1 MAVIEVEYSGPIAV
15 VVLNK
20 PSKLNALTKD
30 EFYQLARTLQEV
42 ANMMKWRFFSAGA
55 DVSVSRQM
63 SEGTDLYRHN
73 WTVTVASNMN
83 LARAFYTHPKIL
95 VVALNGPVVGMAA
108 SLIAFA
114 GFIYCTR
121 ETYLLTLFATLG
133 LKSEGVSSIAF
144 AERMGISKANEAL
157 ILAKRIS
164 SKELL
169 EAGFVNQIFNCPA
182 ESLRSEALK
191 EVKGRFRDGLHAS
204 SMLQIKKGT
213 GRSEC

>member
-20 PSKLNALTKD
+20 PNKLNALTKG
-30 EFYQLARTLQEV
+30 EFSSWRAHFRRLPI
-42 ANMMKWRFFSAGA
+42 MMKCGA

-63 SEGTDLYRHN
+63 PEGTDLYRHN
-73 WTVTVASNMN
+73 LTVTVASNMN
-83 LARAFYTHPKIL
+83 LARGFYTHPKIL

-108 SLIAFA
+108 ALIAFA
-114 GFIYCTR
+114 DFIYCTR
-121 ETYLLTLFATLG
+121 ETYLLTPFASLG

-182 ESLRSEALK
+182 ESFRSEALK
-191 EVKGRFRDGLHAS
+191 EVKDRFHDVLNAS
-204 SMLQIKKGT
+204 SMLQIKKMIRY
-213 GRSEC
+213 RSRRELDD

>member
-42 ANMMKWRFFSAGA
+42 ANMMKCGA